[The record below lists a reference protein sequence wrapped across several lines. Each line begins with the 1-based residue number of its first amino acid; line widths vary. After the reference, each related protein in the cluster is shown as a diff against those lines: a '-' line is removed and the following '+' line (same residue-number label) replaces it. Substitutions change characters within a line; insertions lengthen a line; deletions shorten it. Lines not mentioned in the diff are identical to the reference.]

1 MAFIRLPGGF
11 RIALEYQIFGKIV
24 VNVYHGTTTDPITS
38 IKLFSIADLFEAWF
52 DTSLASAVSADI
64 KLAQITVLNLD
75 EENGEKVTNVLVPAN
90 PGTRAG
96 AAMPNN
102 VALVASFATA
112 KTGRSFR
119 GRSYIA
125 GLSEDDVGGV
135 GVDTVFAAGI
145 VTAFLALITDMAV
158 DDEQLVVASFQS
170 GGVPREVGV
179 ATPVD
184 SVSCN
189 LRVDTQRRRLPS

>member
-1 MAFIRLPGGF
+1 MAFIRLPLGF
-11 RIALEYQIFGKIV
+11 RVALEYQIFGKIV
-24 VNVYHGTTTDPITS
+24 VNIYHGTTTDPITT

-52 DTSLASAVSADI
+52 NTSLASAVSADI
-64 KLAQITVLNLD
+64 KLATITVLNLD
-75 EENGEKVTNVLVPAN
+75 VENGEKVTNVLVPAS
-90 PGTRAG
+90 PGTRVGEAL
-96 AAMPNN
+96 PNN

-119 GRSYIA
+119 GRSYLA
-125 GLSEDDVGGV
+125 GLSEADVAGV

-158 DDEQLVVASFQS
+158 ANEELVVASFQS
-170 GGVPREVGV
+170 LGVPRIEGV